1 MKKSKIKFNIKKKN
15 KNKKN
20 KLCSLMKKKNAHTTL
35 AFAAFKY
42 LLIHFH
48 KNLVYA
54 DKESTWWMQGPWP
67 REQGAWPRETGL
79 SPTTS
84 SK

>member
-1 MKKSKIKFNIKKKN
+1 MKKSKIYKFNIE
-15 KNKKN
+15 KKN
-20 KLCSLMKKKNAHTTL
+20 KLCSLMKKNTHTTL

-54 DKESTWWMQGPWP
+54 HKEST
-67 REQGAWPRETGL
+67 
-79 SPTTS
+79 
-84 SK
+84 